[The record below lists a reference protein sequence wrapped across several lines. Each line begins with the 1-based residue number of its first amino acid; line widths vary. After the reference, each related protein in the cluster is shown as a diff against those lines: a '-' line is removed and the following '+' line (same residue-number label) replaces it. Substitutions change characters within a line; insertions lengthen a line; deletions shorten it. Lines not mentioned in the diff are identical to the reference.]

1 LAPALHGLTKAGSG
15 QQQVLQSLNLGPLSA
30 REEMAAALLAGGV
43 WLSAAVRQAGP
54 QTERR
59 RIEDEFA
66 PSGFLSA
73 EFDDMA
79 GPDFG
84 AIDDTEW

>member
-1 LAPALHGLTKAGSG
+1 MASARHGLTKAGSG
-15 QQQVLQSLNLGPLSA
+15 QQQGLQSLSLGPLSA
-30 REEMAAALLAGGV
+30 RNEIAAALLAGGV
-43 WLSAAVRQAGP
+43 WLSAAVRRAGP
-54 QTERR
+54 RTERR
-59 RIEDEFA
+59 GIEDEFA

-84 AIDDTEW
+84 AIDNTEW